1 MNERIERLAEQAGMI
16 VDKYGLARD
25 AENGLEDG
33 VDIYKF
39 AELLLKD
46 AFTIIKEAMV
56 GEDMTVVEEIIA
68 DRLDDA
74 AGDVCDQLGLMGPIY
89 EG

>member
-1 MNERIERLAEQAGMI
+1 VNERIKELMNQARALYRNQDLPHEQ
-16 VDKYGLARD
+16 GLIAYS
-25 AENGLEDG
+25 E
-33 VDIYKF
+33 KF

-46 AFTIIKEAMV
+46 AFTIIKESMI

>member
-1 MNERIERLAEQAGMI
+1 MNERIEKLAEQAGMI

-39 AELLLKD
+39 AELIVKECARVASDYDGAHYVGD
-46 AFTIIKEAMV
+46 AIEQHFGVM
-56 GEDMTVVEEIIA
+56 
-68 DRLDDA
+68 
-74 AGDVCDQLGLMGPIY
+74 
-89 EG
+89 

>member
-1 MNERIERLAEQAGMI
+1 MTGIDMNERIEKLATECYQAPEF
-16 VDKYGLARD
+16 DYK
-25 AENGLEDG
+25 
-33 VDIYKF
+33 KF

-46 AFTIIKEAMV
+46 AFTIIKESMI

-68 DRLDDA
+68 DRLDYA
-74 AGDVCDQLGLMGPIY
+74 AGDVCDQLGLFGPIY

>member
-1 MNERIERLAEQAGMI
+1 MNKLIEKLAEEAGMI

-39 AELLLKD
+39 AELIVKEMLVTCVKHP
-46 AFTIIKEAMV
+46 TWTGRMIGNQIKEHF
-56 GEDMTVVEEIIA
+56 GVE
-68 DRLDDA
+68 
-74 AGDVCDQLGLMGPIY
+74 
-89 EG
+89 